1 MSSAYGVIGLALLV
15 VAAMAMVQGA
25 WMAITARRP
34 PWVSSR
40 RLAAGRERGFGMALI
55 AMGLGA
61 VLESASFI
69 EIVAFSGLRFVGIG
83 LFLVGGVLVF
93 VALRPRPS
101 Q

>member
-1 MSSAYGVIGLALLV
+1 MNDAYGVVGLVLLV

-34 PWVSSR
+34 LWVSSR
-40 RLAAGRERGFGMALI
+40 RLAAGRERAFGTALVV
-55 AMGLGA
+55 MGLGA
-61 VLESASFI
+61 VLEGASFI
-69 EIVAFSGLRFVGIG
+69 EAVAFSSLRVVGIG
-83 LFLVGGVLVF
+83 PFLFGALFVV